1 MNIRTICTGSF
12 ALPMAADEALPLFTP
27 EGERRWAGGSWDPSY
42 PIPAAAAD
50 DSATGTVFTTDSD
63 SGTAV
68 WIVIERR
75 EDAMRYARVVP
86 DCIAGTISVT
96 CSSAAAGEECRVA
109 VEYDVTT
116 LGPAGG
122 AFVRELESDYDGFLE
137 SWRDEIVA
145 ALGLE
150 EELPR

>member
-1 MNIRTICTGSF
+1 VGSQ
-12 ALPMAADEALPLFTP
+12 LSDP
-27 EGERRWAGGSWDPSY
+27 GGRCGRLGDR
-42 PIPAAAAD
+42 D
-50 DSATGTVFTTDSD
+50 RLHDRQRQRNR
-63 SGTAV
+63 V

-96 CSSAAAGEECRVA
+96 CSSAVAGEECRVA